1 MKEEDERKESKQVT
15 NEQREENHWQVELNK
30 KKEEEIGDRNRIVLV
45 EPRVRGL
52 IGDEQLSVTTRE
64 REDDIFP

>member
-1 MKEEDERKESKQVT
+1 M
-15 NEQREENHWQVELNK
+15 
-30 KKEEEIGDRNRIVLV
+30 LV